1 MDSLMCQWENPV
13 SCIQVKTSQSAKELV
28 AFDTQC
34 SDKELSV
41 DPILQIPNQTSSSMS
56 KTE

>member
-34 SDKELSV
+34 HEL
-41 DPILQIPNQTSSSMS
+41 
-56 KTE
+56 